1 MDNTQHKNGETS
13 EQRRRR
19 GSDMLAFS
27 FPGLFEG
34 PELPSPESTAPGT
47 LFKLKELVNGVP
59 RATLYIFSNEGK
71 WLKIE
76 DDSVGVL
83 AQQICQLPPS
93 ERLRLLEYLGDH
105 FCLHCGYNYN
115 EDGSPLSSHNTRSG
129 NRACQCWNDE

>member
-34 PELPSPESTAPGT
+34 PELPSPESTAPDT

-71 WLKIE
+71 WL
-76 DDSVGVL
+76 
-83 AQQICQLPPS
+83 
-93 ERLRLLEYLGDH
+93 RLLEYFDH
-105 FCLHCGYNYN
+105 FCLHCGHNHN